1 LESRIEFLCNASTNQ
16 GSFSM
21 MQFGSKGDIVPYSL
35 KFWLLVVC
43 VTTVFSARTNAFG
56 QANLPGK
63 SQSEIINCGL
73 TVDEVNTGW
82 LALFDGETTF
92 GWRAASQANWKV
104 EDGVI
109 SVSEGDRG
117 LLRTTSQFDDFE
129 LKLQFKIQP
138 ETNSG
143 IFIRTSPKPRDPA
156 NDCYEINLASKKV
169 SPFPTGTLVKRKTG
183 EDVSENDAD
192 WFDQWHEF
200 HIKADG
206 ASIVVLVDGQE
217 TVNYT
222 DPKGDKSL
230 GRGYIGL
237 QLNSGL
243 AQFKSIRL
251 RPLNVK
257 PMFNGKDLS
266 GWKTD
271 QKLAS
276 SFEVT
281 NDNEMKI
288 LNGRGQIESQATYGD
303 FIFSMKCKTNAD
315 GLNSGVFFRC
325 IPGDVMN
332 GYESQIQN
340 QFKDS
345 DRAKP
350 VDCGTGGIFRRAPAR
365 RVNADDNEWFSK
377 TIIANGPRIAVWVN
391 GYQVT
396 DWSDQR
402 KPDKNPRRGQRLEAG
417 TIIFQGHDPTTD
429 ILLKEIGAREL
440 HPRKR

>member
-1 LESRIEFLCNASTNQ
+1 
-16 GSFSM
+16 M
-21 MQFGSKGDIVPYSL
+21 MQFRLKGIIVAYS
-35 KFWLLVVC
+35 FRVWLLVVC
-43 VTTVFSARTNAFG
+43 FTTVFSARTIVMA
-56 QANLPGK
+56 QADIAG
-63 SQSEIINCGL
+63 SAQSEINNCGL
-73 TVDEVNTGW
+73 TAAEVDSGW

-92 GWRAASQANWKV
+92 GWRAASEANWSVK
-104 EDGVI
+104 DGII
-109 SVSEGDRG
+109 SVSEGDQG

-129 LKLQFKIQP
+129 LKLQFKI
-138 ETNSG
+138 EADTNSG
-143 IFIRTSPKPRDPA
+143 VFIRTSPKPKDPA
-156 NDCYEINLASKKV
+156 GDCFEINLASKKV
-169 SPFPTGTLVKRKTG
+169 SPFPTGTLVKRKSG
-183 EDVSENDAD
+183 DDVSEGESG
-192 WFDQWHEF
+192 WFDRWHDM

-206 ASIVVLVDGQE
+206 DSIIVLVDGKE
-217 TVNYT
+217 TTNYA
-222 DPKGDKSL
+222 DPKGNKAL

-257 PMFNGKDLS
+257 PMFNGKDLA

-271 QKLAS
+271 QKLES
-276 SFEVT
+276 RFEVT
-281 NDNEMKI
+281 DAGEMKI
-288 LNGRGQIESQATYGD
+288 LNGKGQIESESSFGD
-303 FIFSMKCKTNAD
+303 FVFSMKCKTNAA

-345 DRAKP
+345 DRSKP
-350 VDCGTGGIFRRAPAR
+350 VDCGTGGIFRRSLAR
-365 RVNADDNEWFSK
+365 RVNANDKQWFTK

-391 GYQVT
+391 GFQVT

-402 KPDKNPRRGQRLEAG
+402 KPDKNPRRGLRLEAG

-429 ILLKEIGAREL
+429 ILLKEIGVREL
-440 HPRKR
+440 QPRKR

>member
-1 LESRIEFLCNASTNQ
+1 MTKFSTN
-16 GSFSM
+16 GNMVTHSR
-21 MQFGSKGDIVPYSL
+21 

-43 VTTVFSARTNAFG
+43 VTTVFSAKTNGFG
-56 QANLPGK
+56 QANMPGK
-63 SQSEIINCGL
+63 SPAEINTCSL
-73 TVDEVNTGW
+73 TQNELDSGW
-82 LALFDGETTF
+82 LALFDDKTTF
-92 GWRAASQANWKV
+92 GWRPASEANWDVK
-104 EDGVI
+104 DGII
-109 SVSEGDRG
+109 SVSDGKKG

-143 IFIRTSPKPRDPA
+143 IFIRTSPKPRNPA
-156 NDCYEINLASKKV
+156 KDCYEINLASKKV
-169 SPFPTGTLVKRKTG
+169 SPFPTGTLVKRETG
-183 EDVSENDAD
+183 EDVSENDAQ
-192 WFDQWHEF
+192 WFDRWHDL
-200 HIKADG
+200 HITANG
-206 ASIVVLVDGQE
+206 PSVIVSVDDEE

-222 DPKGDKSL
+222 DPQGDSCV
-230 GRGYIGL
+230 GSGYIGL

-243 AQFKSIRL
+243 AQFKSIKL
-251 RPLNVK
+251 RPLNLA

-271 QKLAS
+271 QKLES
-276 SFEVT
+276 RFEVT
-281 NDNEMKI
+281 DDGEMKI
-288 LNGRGQIESQATYGD
+288 LNGRGQIETENSYGD
-303 FIFSMKCKTNAD
+303 FVFTLKCKTNAA

-325 IPGDVMN
+325 IPGELMN

-345 DRAKP
+345 DRTKP

-365 RVNADDNEWFSK
+365 RVNADDNAWFTK

-402 KPDKNPRRGQRLEAG
+402 KPNKNPRRGRRVDAG

-429 ILLKEIGAREL
+429 ILLKDIGVREL
-440 HPRKR
+440 VPRKR